1 MMAMA
6 VPIRTIIAD
15 DHALFRQGLRLLLD
29 LEPDVTVVTEVHR
42 AADLASTV
50 RSVPS
55 DLLLL
60 DLQME
65 RWSLADIESLS
76 SSIAIVVLTASER
89 TEDALLAVRLGAR
102 AVVQKRFASETLM
115 DAIRAAAQGLTWL
128 APALQAELAK
138 QWREPETKTLTARE
152 REIVRLVAL
161 GLRNAEVAKRLCISE
176 VTVKTH
182 LNNVFQKL
190 SVRDRVGLARYA
202 IRVGLV
208 GVHEEE
214 L

>member
-1 MMAMA
+1 MA
-6 VPIRTIIAD
+6 VPIRIIIAD
-15 DHALFRQGLRLLLD
+15 DHALFRQGLRLVLD
-29 LEPDVTVVTEVHR
+29 LEPGVKVVAEVHR
-42 AADLASTV
+42 AADLVATV

-65 RWSLADIESLS
+65 RWSFADIEPLS
-76 SSIAIVVLTASER
+76 KEVGIIVLTASER
-89 TEDALLAVRLGAR
+89 TEDALHAIRLGAR

-115 DAIRAAAQGLTWL
+115 EAIRAAADGLTWL
-128 APALQAELAK
+128 PPVLQAELAK
-138 QWREPETKTLTARE
+138 QWREPEAKTLSPRE

-161 GLRNAEVAKRLCISE
+161 GLHNAEIAKKLFISE

-190 SVRDRVGLARYA
+190 SIRDRVGLVRYA

-208 GVHEEE
+208 DVHEQEP
-214 L
+214 

>member
-1 MMAMA
+1 MPP
-6 VPIRTIIAD
+6 PIRTIIAD

-29 LEPDVTVVTEVHR
+29 LEPDVKVVAEVNR

-65 RWSLADIESLS
+65 RSALAEIETLS
-76 SSIAIVVLTASER
+76 TRIGVVVLTASESS
-89 TEDALLAVRLGAR
+89 EDALLAVRLGAR

-128 APALQAELAK
+128 PPALQTELAK
-138 QWREPETKTLTARE
+138 QWRGPETQTLTPRE

-161 GLRNAEVAKRLCISE
+161 GLRNAEVAQRLFISE

-190 SVRDRVGLARYA
+190 SVRDRVGLVRYA

-208 GVHEEE
+208 GVHEQES
-214 L
+214 

>member
-1 MMAMA
+1 MA

-29 LEPDVTVVTEVHR
+29 LEPDVKVVAEVHR
-42 AADLASTV
+42 AADLSSTV

-65 RWSLADIESLS
+65 RWSFADIEPLS
-76 SSIAIVVLTASER
+76 KEVGIVVLTASER
-89 TEDALLAVRLGAR
+89 TEDALRAIRLGAR

-115 DAIRAAAQGLTWL
+115 DAIRAAADGLTWL
-128 APALQAELAK
+128 PPALQAELAK
-138 QWREPETKTLTARE
+138 QWREPEARTLTPRE
-152 REIVRLVAL
+152 REIVRLAAL
-161 GLRNAEVAKRLCISE
+161 GLHNAEIAKKLFISE

-182 LNNVFQKL
+182 LNNIFQKV
-190 SVRDRVGLARYA
+190 SVRDRVSLVRYA
-202 IRVGLV
+202 IRIGLID
-208 GVHEEE
+208 VHEQES
-214 L
+214 

>member
-1 MMAMA
+1 MPP
-6 VPIRTIIAD
+6 PIRTIIAD

-29 LEPDVTVVTEVHR
+29 LEPDVKVVAEVNR

-65 RWSLADIESLS
+65 RSALAEIETLS
-76 SSIAIVVLTASER
+76 TRIGVVVLTASESS
-89 TEDALLAVRLGAR
+89 EDALLAVRLGAR

-128 APALQAELAK
+128 PPALQTELAK
-138 QWREPETKTLTARE
+138 QWRGPETQTLTPRE

-161 GLRNAEVAKRLCISE
+161 GLRNAEVAQRLFISE

-182 LNNVFQKL
+182 LNNVFQKV
-190 SVRDRVGLARYA
+190 SVRDRVGLVRYA

-208 GVHEEE
+208 GVHEQES
-214 L
+214 

>member
-1 MMAMA
+1 M
-6 VPIRTIIAD
+6 
-15 DHALFRQGLRLLLD
+15 
-29 LEPDVTVVTEVHR
+29 HR
-42 AADLASTV
+42 AADLVATV

-65 RWSLADIESLS
+65 RWSFADIEPLS
-76 SSIAIVVLTASER
+76 KEVGIIVLTASER
-89 TEDALLAVRLGAR
+89 TEDALHAIRLGAR

-115 DAIRAAAQGLTWL
+115 EAIRAAADGLTWL
-128 APALQAELAK
+128 PPALQAELAK
-138 QWREPETKTLTARE
+138 QWREPEAKTLSPRE

-161 GLRNAEVAKRLCISE
+161 GLHNAEIAKKLFISE

-190 SVRDRVGLARYA
+190 SIRDRVGLVRYA

-208 GVHEEE
+208 DVHEQEP
-214 L
+214 

>member
-1 MMAMA
+1 MA
-6 VPIRTIIAD
+6 VPIRITIAD

-29 LEPDVTVVTEVHR
+29 LEPEVEVVAEVHR
-42 AADLASTV
+42 AADLGATV

-65 RWSLADIESLS
+65 RWSFADIEPLS
-76 SSIAIVVLTASER
+76 KVVGIIVLTASER
-89 TEDALLAVRLGAR
+89 TEDALHAIRLGAR

-115 DAIRAAAQGLTWL
+115 EAIRAAAEGHVWL
-128 APALQAELAK
+128 PPALQAEIAK
-138 QWREPETKTLTARE
+138 QWREPESKTLSPRE
-152 REIVRLVAL
+152 REIARLVAL
-161 GLRNAEVAKRLCISE
+161 GLHNAEIAKKLFISE

-190 SVRDRVGLARYA
+190 SLRDRVGLVRYA
-202 IRVGLV
+202 IRVGPID
-208 GVHEEE
+208 VHEHEP
-214 L
+214 

>member
-1 MMAMA
+1 MT
-6 VPIRTIIAD
+6 VPIRIIIAD
-15 DHALFRQGLRLLLD
+15 DHALFRQGLRLVLD
-29 LEPDVTVVTEVHR
+29 LEPDVRLVAEVQR
-42 AADLASTV
+42 AADLVSTV

-65 RWSLADIESLS
+65 RWSFADIEPLS
-76 SSIAIVVLTASER
+76 KEVGIVVVTASER
-89 TEDALLAVRLGAR
+89 TEDALHAIRLGAR

-115 DAIRAAAQGLTWL
+115 EAIRAAAGGLTWL
-128 APALQAELAK
+128 PPALQTELAK
-138 QWREPETKTLTARE
+138 QWREPEAKTLSPRE

-161 GLRNAEVAKRLCISE
+161 GLQNAEIGKKLFISE

-182 LNNVFQKL
+182 LSNVFQKL
-190 SVRDRVGLARYA
+190 SIRDRVGVVRYA

-208 GVHEEE
+208 DVHQ
-214 L
+214 